1 METTPS
7 PDRLLDG
14 TQAAALLGVAP
25 GTLEVWRT
33 TKRYPLPYIKVGR
46 NVRYRLSA
54 LEAFLTAR
62 TVAA

>member
-1 METTPS
+1 MDIKTQSDP
-7 PDRLLDG
+7 LLDG
-14 TQAAALLGVAP
+14 SQAAAILGVMP

-46 NVRYRLSA
+46 NVRYRRSA
-54 LEAFLTAR
+54 LEAFLVAR

>member
-1 METTPS
+1 MDAKTL
-7 PDRLLDG
+7 PDPLLDG
-14 TQAAALLGVAP
+14 SQAAAILQVKP

-33 TKRYPLPYIKVGR
+33 TKRYPLPYVKVGR

-54 LEAFLTAR
+54 IEAFLASR